1 MKELYSEIEKQRK
14 KENFEWL
21 NCHYDAYVWFLVQSI
36 VNRKDAVDLQNEFKI
51 PKSLK
56 TIKSI
61 SEYLYDAINNTNDV
75 DKIVDYIN
83 KKNKLDNLNDIV
95 IQLKETKLFNWG
107 GDFQGSLEKSLIK
120 KYIKNNAP
128 INQSEDIIMQ
138 ETLNYLYASKY
149 NYLSSKLTEN
159 VFFKH
164 PKVIPTVNKIKS
176 VDFFID
182 KVFWDLKQTIL
193 PKGFLDK
200 RDLKELIA
208 EIEKNPYE
216 LIKWLYENQ
225 GEMRFGSENRIF
237 VVFVDKT
244 SYNESWKLKSD
255 LNLLEDSINSFLDDY
270 KNPIDIT
277 FTFKGRDYKTKSNL
291 ILISK

>member
-1 MKELYSEIEKQRK
+1 MRELYSEIEKQRK

-21 NCHYDAYVWFLVQSI
+21 NTSYDAYVWFLIQSI
-36 VNRKDAVDLQNEFKI
+36 VNRKDVNDLQNEFKI

-61 SEYLYDAINNTNDV
+61 AEYLYDNIDDVNTIIN
-75 DKIVDYIN
+75 YIN
-83 KKNKLDNLNDIV
+83 KKSKLDDLDTIV
-95 IQLKETKLFNWG
+95 AQLKETKLFNWG

-120 KYIKNNAP
+120 KYIKNDVP
-128 INQSEDIIMQ
+128 IKQSEDIILK

-164 PKVIPTVNKIKS
+164 SKVIPTINKIKS

-182 KVFWDLKQTIL
+182 NSFWDLKQTIL
-193 PKGFLDK
+193 PKGFIEK
-200 RDLKELIA
+200 KDLKES
-208 EIEKNPYE
+208 IEAVETNPYE

-237 VVFVDKT
+237 VVFIDKT
-244 SYNESWKLKSD
+244 NYNESWKLKSD
-255 LNLLEDSINSFLDDY
+255 LNLLENNINSFLDNY
-270 KNPIDIT
+270 KKPIDIT